1 MKLNTLD
8 ALFLNELQDI
18 YNAENQVL
26 KALPKMIKAAKNPQ
40 LKTSFEMHLKDT
52 EGQVQRLEQVFEELG
67 QSPKGKTC
75 KGMEGVIA
83 EGEELIH
90 ERADDSVRDAGLI
103 VAAQQVVHYEIA
115 AYGSVCTFADLLKK
129 SRIKQ
134 LLKEN
139 LAQEEATDQKLTQ
152 LAKGLVN
159 QEALVS

>member
-103 VAAQQVVHYEIA
+103 VAAQKVEHYEIA